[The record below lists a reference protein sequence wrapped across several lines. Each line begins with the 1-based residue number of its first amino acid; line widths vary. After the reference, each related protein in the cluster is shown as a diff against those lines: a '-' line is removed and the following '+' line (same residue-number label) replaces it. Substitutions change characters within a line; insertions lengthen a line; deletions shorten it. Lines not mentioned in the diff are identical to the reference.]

1 MKIFI
6 NSPSF
11 GVVAV
16 LLAALC
22 WSVAVIIFKS
32 ASRFLSPLLIVLL
45 KNTIATLCF
54 VVLFFV
60 FDIPFWL
67 SGLESLDY
75 YKIIIS
81 GVLGMGLA
89 DLLFIKALSQ
99 IGANR
104 VAIVNCFEP
113 GVIYLFSVLMLG
125 SFLTPKQLFG
135 FLVVV
140 VALLIISY
148 EKDDMEI
155 ASSIK
160 RRGVLTQVLA
170 VVLSSFGIVLIKP
183 VLSKLNASI
192 ASQLW
197 VTFFR
202 LFPGFI
208 FTWIVFMFKKNKLK
222 LLIPLKNKSICLKI
236 IIASGLGTFL
246 ALSFWIIGYTNIQ
259 KPPLASILGQ
269 TSVLFIIVLSYFFL
283 NEKISKTKLGA
294 MSLAI
299 CGVLFIVLN

>member
-1 MKIFI
+1 MKTLI
-6 NSPSF
+6 NSSYF
-11 GVVAV
+11 GVVAA

-45 KNTIATLCF
+45 KNTIASFCF
-54 VVLFFV
+54 IVLFFV
-60 FDIPFWL
+60 FEIPFWL
-67 SGLESLDY
+67 PGLETLDY

-113 GVIYLFSVLMLG
+113 GVVYLFSILMLG

-140 VALLIISY
+140 AALLIISY
-148 EKDDMEI
+148 EKDDLEI
-155 ASSIK
+155 ASLIK
-160 RRGVLTQVLA
+160 RKGMLTQILA
-170 VVLSSFGIVLIKP
+170 VIVSSFGIVLIKP

-202 LFPGFI
+202 LFPGFV
-208 FTWIVFMFKKNKLK
+208 FTWILFVFKKNKAA
-222 LLIPLKNKSICLKI
+222 LLIPLKKKSTCLKI
-236 IIASGLGTFL
+236 IVGSGLGTFL
-246 ALSFWIIGYTNIQ
+246 ALSFWIVGYTNIQ
-259 KPPLASILGQ
+259 KPPIASILGQ
-269 TSVLFIIVLSYFFL
+269 TSVLFIIILSYFFL

-294 MSLAI
+294 MVIALF
-299 CGVLFIVLN
+299 GVLCIVFN

>member
-113 GVIYLFSVLMLG
+113 GVVYLFSVLMLG

-170 VVLSSFGIVLIKP
+170 VVLSSFGVVLIKP

-299 CGVLFIVLN
+299 CGVLFIILN

>member
-1 MKIFI
+1 MKILI

-11 GVVAV
+11 GVVAA

-54 VVLFFV
+54 VVLFFI

-81 GVLGMGLA
+81 GVLGMGIA

-113 GVIYLFSVLMLG
+113 GVVYLFSVLMLG

-148 EKDDMEI
+148 EKDDIEI

-259 KPPLASILGQ
+259 KPPVASILGQ

>member
-1 MKIFI
+1 MKILI

-11 GVVAV
+11 GVVAA

-54 VVLFFV
+54 VVLFFI

-81 GVLGMGLA
+81 GVLGMGIA

-113 GVIYLFSVLMLG
+113 GVVYLFSVLMLG

-148 EKDDMEI
+148 EKDDIEI

-246 ALSFWIIGYTNIQ
+246 ALGFWIIGYTNIQ
-259 KPPLASILGQ
+259 KPPVASILGQ

>member
-11 GVVAV
+11 GVVAA

-32 ASRFLSPLLIVLL
+32 SSRFLSPLLIVLL

-54 VVLFFV
+54 VVLFFI

-81 GVLGMGLA
+81 GVLGMGIA

-113 GVIYLFSVLMLG
+113 GVVYLFSVLMLG

-148 EKDDMEI
+148 EKDDIEI

-259 KPPLASILGQ
+259 KPPVASILGQ

>member
-11 GVVAV
+11 GVVAA

-22 WSVAVIIFKS
+22 WRVAVIIFKS
-32 ASRFLSPLLIVLL
+32 SSRFLSPLLIVLL

-54 VVLFFV
+54 VVLFFI

-81 GVLGMGLA
+81 GVLGMGIA

-113 GVIYLFSVLMLG
+113 GVVYLFSVLMLG

-148 EKDDMEI
+148 EKDDIEI

-246 ALSFWIIGYTNIQ
+246 ALGFWIIGYTNIQ
-259 KPPLASILGQ
+259 KPPVASILGQ

>member
-11 GVVAV
+11 GVVAA

-89 DLLFIKALSQ
+89 DLLFIKALTQ

-104 VAIVNCFEP
+104 VALVNCFEP

-125 SFLTPKQLFG
+125 SFLTTKQLFG

-148 EKDDMEI
+148 EKNDMGI

-160 RRGVLTQVLA
+160 RRGVLTQILA
-170 VVLSSFGIVLIKP
+170 VVLSGFGIVLIKP

-197 VTFFR
+197 VAFFR

-208 FTWIVFMFKKNKLK
+208 FTWIVFMFKKNR
-222 LLIPLKNKSICLKI
+222 NS
-236 IIASGLGTFL
+236 
-246 ALSFWIIGYTNIQ
+246 
-259 KPPLASILGQ
+259 
-269 TSVLFIIVLSYFFL
+269 
-283 NEKISKTKLGA
+283 
-294 MSLAI
+294 
-299 CGVLFIVLN
+299 

>member
-32 ASRFLSPLLIVLL
+32 AGRFLSPLLIVLL

>member
-32 ASRFLSPLLIVLL
+32 AGRFLSPLLIVLL

-148 EKDDMEI
+148 EKDDIEI

-299 CGVLFIVLN
+299 CGVLFIILN

>member
-1 MKIFI
+1 MKILI

-11 GVVAV
+11 GVVAA

-54 VVLFFV
+54 VVLFFI

-81 GVLGMGLA
+81 GVLGMGIA

-113 GVIYLFSVLMLG
+113 GIVYLFSVLMLG

-148 EKDDMEI
+148 EKDDIEI
-155 ASSIK
+155 ASSRK

-246 ALSFWIIGYTNIQ
+246 ALGFWIIGYTNIQ
-259 KPPLASILGQ
+259 KPPVASILGQ

>member
-1 MKIFI
+1 MKILI

-11 GVVAV
+11 GVVAA

-54 VVLFFV
+54 VVLFFI

-81 GVLGMGLA
+81 GVLGMGIA

-113 GVIYLFSVLMLG
+113 GVVYLFSVLMLG

-148 EKDDMEI
+148 EKDDIEI

-259 KPPLASILGQ
+259 KPPVASILGQ

-294 MSLAI
+294 MGLAI

>member
-1 MKIFI
+1 MKILI

-11 GVVAV
+11 GVVAA

-54 VVLFFV
+54 VVLFFI

-81 GVLGMGLA
+81 GVLGMGIA

-113 GVIYLFSVLMLG
+113 GVVYLFSVLMLG

-148 EKDDMEI
+148 EKDDIEI

-222 LLIPLKNKSICLKI
+222 LFIPLKNKSICLKI

-259 KPPLASILGQ
+259 KPPVASILGQ

>member
-32 ASRFLSPLLIVLL
+32 AGRFLSPLLIVLL

-148 EKDDMEI
+148 EKDDIEI

-246 ALSFWIIGYTNIQ
+246 ALSFWIIGYANIQ
-259 KPPLASILGQ
+259 KPPIASILGQ

-299 CGVLFIVLN
+299 CGVLFIILN

>member
-1 MKIFI
+1 MKILI

-11 GVVAV
+11 GVVAA

-54 VVLFFV
+54 VVLFFI

-81 GVLGMGLA
+81 GVLGMGIA

-99 IGANR
+99 IGTNR

-113 GVIYLFSVLMLG
+113 GVVYLFSVLMLG

-148 EKDDMEI
+148 EKDDIEI
-155 ASSIK
+155 APSIK

-222 LLIPLKNKSICLKI
+222 LLIPLKNKSIYLKI

-259 KPPLASILGQ
+259 KPPVASILGQ

>member
-11 GVVAV
+11 GVVAA

-54 VVLFFV
+54 VVLFFI

-81 GVLGMGLA
+81 GVLGMGIA

-113 GVIYLFSVLMLG
+113 GVVCLFSVLMLG

-148 EKDDMEI
+148 EKDDIEI
-155 ASSIK
+155 ASSRK

-259 KPPLASILGQ
+259 KPPVASILGQ

-294 MSLAI
+294 MGLAI